1 VEVEPGE
8 GVLPGEAGA
17 GVGPGVGEGVGAT
30 GGVGVGVGAGVG
42 GNTVEGV
49 FVTGGF
55 NTTASRVL
63 GLI

>member
-17 GVGPGVGEGVGAT
+17 GVGEGVGAT
-30 GGVGVGVGAGVG
+30 GGVGVGVGAGVD
-42 GNTVEGV
+42 GNVVEGV
-49 FVTGGF
+49 LVTGGF
-55 NTTASRVL
+55 NTIASRVL